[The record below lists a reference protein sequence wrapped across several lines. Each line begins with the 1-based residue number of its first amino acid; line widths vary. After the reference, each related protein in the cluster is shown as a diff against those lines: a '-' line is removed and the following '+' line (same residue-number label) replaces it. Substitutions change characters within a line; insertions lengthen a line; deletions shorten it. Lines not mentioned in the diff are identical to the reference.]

1 MAVPL
6 TEFALTLLL
15 ALVVTLLVVVVTHVV
30 AVLAS
35 RRWPV
40 AGALSRYAATPFRL
54 VGLVLVV
61 AWVCR
66 TARPDQVSEGLW
78 EGVDLVL
85 RLASIAAVAW
95 LVGAL
100 LLFFEDLGLQRY
112 RTDVSDNRNARG
124 SARRCW

>member
-1 MAVPL
+1 MALPVFKTGEAEHLGLAGSIPVRLRHPLPRTHPCPSGCAEEAEGMAVPL

-40 AGALSRYAATPFRL
+40 AGALSRYVAMPFRL

-61 AWVCR
+61 AW
-66 TARPDQVSEGLW
+66 
-78 EGVDLVL
+78 
-85 RLASIAAVAW
+85 
-95 LVGAL
+95 
-100 LLFFEDLGLQRY
+100 F
-112 RTDVSDNRNARG
+112 
-124 SARRCW
+124 